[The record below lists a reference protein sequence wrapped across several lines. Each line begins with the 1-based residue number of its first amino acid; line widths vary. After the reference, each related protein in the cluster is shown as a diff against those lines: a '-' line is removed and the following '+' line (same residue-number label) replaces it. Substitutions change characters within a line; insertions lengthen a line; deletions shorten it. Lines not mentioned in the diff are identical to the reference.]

1 MSGGKENTRRRRN
14 SLDHHERVTKTFDN
28 LKVRHDPM
36 DEDERP
42 QNFPDRYDQELPF
55 GQKIEKTNENE
66 EELARNRFRR

>member
-1 MSGGKENTRRRRN
+1 
-14 SLDHHERVTKTFDN
+14 
-28 LKVRHDPM
+28 M